1 MSTPDNEKRMT
12 EKDTLLS
19 REEAAQKLNGAGVK
33 IEVVCIP
40 IPNVFTYFEVL
51 KHRNKHNFDQI

>member
-19 REEAAQKLNGAGVK
+19 REEAAQKLNGAGAK
-33 IEVVCIP
+33 IEVVCIQFHS
-40 IPNVFTYFEVL
+40 NAFTYFEV
-51 KHRNKHNFDQI
+51 FET

>member
-19 REEAAQKLNGAGVK
+19 REEAAQKLNGAGAK
-33 IEVVCIP
+33 IEVIC